1 MNNVL
6 SLIIIDLGI
15 YSMFILIATYHCI
28 QIALTFSER
37 MSQLVT
43 YLVRKRQNTTK
54 ELIKLQN
61 IL

>member
-1 MNNVL
+1 
-6 SLIIIDLGI
+6 
-15 YSMFILIATYHCI
+15 MFILIATYHCI

-54 ELIKLQN
+54 EVIKLQN